1 MTMFAI
7 LCTILNNEY
16 VVGDVVDVATV
27 CSNKLFAKEGYIYGV
42 EERVYEYLGLLSNN
56 KMKKP
61 FVKYSR
67 KTGKIEILHK
77 IESLIDMGKD
87 ITIIP
92 NLTQLEKQFEYVN
105 SLIEQHRSSAIAKVN
120 MEALQTNWEV
130 GQYISQQLKSAHW
143 GAKVVSDLAD
153 YLKRMNPRRKGYG
166 KRNLYNMVSFY
177 ETYSSESFLGFIGN
191 LHLDDLVQLPLSQ
204 LKAHGQNEIV
214 QSVTAQSEG
223 GAIVQSTP
231 AQFELPFPAI
241 LAITSFTNHIEILN
255 RCKSNEERVFYMLYS
270 YRERL
275 KSRELRRCIV
285 SQTYSTLLD
294 KDKMLSPQLLRDYP
308 RSEYL
313 LKDKA
318 VVDFLGLPAKHN
330 EHQLHKGLL
339 EHMKEFILELGKDF
353 LFVDSEYG
361 VQVGGSTKRI
371 DLLFYHRALQCLV
384 AIELKAVDFRPEFVG
399 KMDMYLEALDRDVKR
414 DNENPSIGI
423 ILRPSADR
431 SMVEYTLSRSLSP
444 TMVAEY
450 QRKLIPQEVMRKSLE
465 EYCSFIKDNQ

>member
-1 MTMFAI
+1 M
-7 LCTILNNEY
+7 E
-16 VVGDVVDVATV
+16 
-27 CSNKLFAKEGYIYGV
+27 
-42 EERVYEYLGLLSNN
+42 
-56 KMKKP
+56 
-61 FVKYSR
+61 
-67 KTGKIEILHK
+67 
-77 IESLIDMGKD
+77 KD

-270 YRERL
+270 YHERL

-294 KDKMLSPQLLRDYP
+294 KDKLLSPQLLRDYP

-423 ILRPSADR
+423 ILCPSADR

>member
-1 MTMFAI
+1 
-7 LCTILNNEY
+7 
-16 VVGDVVDVATV
+16 
-27 CSNKLFAKEGYIYGV
+27 
-42 EERVYEYLGLLSNN
+42 
-56 KMKKP
+56 
-61 FVKYSR
+61 
-67 KTGKIEILHK
+67 
-77 IESLIDMGKD
+77 MGKE
-87 ITIIP
+87 ITNIP
-92 NLTQLEKQFEYVN
+92 NLAQLEKQFEYVN

-120 MEALQTNWEV
+120 MEALLTNWEV

-153 YLKRMNPRRKGYG
+153 YLKRMNPRKKGYG

-223 GAIVQSTP
+223 GAIVQSMP

-423 ILRPSADR
+423 ILCPSTDR

>member
-1 MTMFAI
+1 M
-7 LCTILNNEY
+7 E
-16 VVGDVVDVATV
+16 
-27 CSNKLFAKEGYIYGV
+27 
-42 EERVYEYLGLLSNN
+42 
-56 KMKKP
+56 
-61 FVKYSR
+61 
-67 KTGKIEILHK
+67 
-77 IESLIDMGKD
+77 KD

-120 MEALQTNWEV
+120 TEALQTNWEV

-143 GAKVVSDLAD
+143 GAKVVSDLAG

-270 YRERL
+270 YHERL

-423 ILRPSADR
+423 ILCPSADR

>member
-1 MTMFAI
+1 M
-7 LCTILNNEY
+7 E
-16 VVGDVVDVATV
+16 
-27 CSNKLFAKEGYIYGV
+27 
-42 EERVYEYLGLLSNN
+42 
-56 KMKKP
+56 
-61 FVKYSR
+61 
-67 KTGKIEILHK
+67 
-77 IESLIDMGKD
+77 KD

-191 LHLDDLVQLPLSQ
+191 LHLDDLVQLPLSP

>member
-1 MTMFAI
+1 
-7 LCTILNNEY
+7 
-16 VVGDVVDVATV
+16 
-27 CSNKLFAKEGYIYGV
+27 
-42 EERVYEYLGLLSNN
+42 
-56 KMKKP
+56 MK
-61 FVKYSR
+61 R
-67 KTGKIEILHK
+67 
-77 IESLIDMGKD
+77 D

-92 NLTQLEKQFEYVN
+92 NLAELEQQFEYVN

-120 MEALQTNWEV
+120 MEALLTNWEV
-130 GQYISQQLKSAHW
+130 GQYIYQQLKSARW
-143 GAKVVSDLAD
+143 GDKVVSELAD
-153 YLKRMNPRRKGYG
+153 YLKRLNPRRKGYG

-177 ETYSSESFLGFIGN
+177 ETYSSKSFLGFIDS
-191 LHLDDLVQLPLSQ
+191 LHLDNIGPLSISQ
-204 LKAHGQNEIV
+204 LGAPGQNEIV
-214 QSVTAQSEG
+214 QSMTAQKEDSV
-223 GAIVQSTP
+223 IVQSVP

-241 LAITSFTNHIEILN
+241 LASTSFTNHIEILN

-270 YRERL
+270 YREKL

-285 SQTYSTLLD
+285 NQTYSKLLD
-294 KDKMLSPQLLRDYP
+294 KDKMLSPQLLKYYP
-308 RSEYL
+308 NSEYL

-318 VVDFLGLPAKHN
+318 IVDFLGLPANHN
-330 EHQLHKGLL
+330 EHHLHKGLL

-384 AIELKAVDFRPEFVG
+384 AIELKAVDFQPEFVG

-423 ILRPSADR
+423 ILCPSADR

-450 QRKLIPQEVMRKSLE
+450 QRKLIPQEVMQKSLE
-465 EYCSFIKDNQ
+465 EYCAFIKENQ

>member
-1 MTMFAI
+1 
-7 LCTILNNEY
+7 
-16 VVGDVVDVATV
+16 
-27 CSNKLFAKEGYIYGV
+27 
-42 EERVYEYLGLLSNN
+42 
-56 KMKKP
+56 
-61 FVKYSR
+61 
-67 KTGKIEILHK
+67 
-77 IESLIDMGKD
+77 MGKD

-92 NLTQLEKQFEYVN
+92 NLAQLERQFEYVN

-120 MEALQTNWEV
+120 MEALLTNWEV
-130 GQYISQQLKSAHW
+130 GQYISQQLNSSQW
-143 GAKVVSDLAD
+143 GAKVVSELAD
-153 YLKRMNPRRKGYG
+153 YLKRMKPKRKGYG

-294 KDKMLSPQLLRDYP
+294 RDKMLSPQLLKDYP
-308 RSEYL
+308 GSEYM

-318 VVDFLGLPAKHN
+318 VVDFLGLPTKHN

-384 AIELKAVDFRPEFVG
+384 AIELKAVDFQPEFVG

-423 ILRPSADR
+423 ILCPSADR

>member
-1 MTMFAI
+1 M
-7 LCTILNNEY
+7 E
-16 VVGDVVDVATV
+16 
-27 CSNKLFAKEGYIYGV
+27 
-42 EERVYEYLGLLSNN
+42 
-56 KMKKP
+56 
-61 FVKYSR
+61 
-67 KTGKIEILHK
+67 
-77 IESLIDMGKD
+77 KD

-143 GAKVVSDLAD
+143 GAKVVNDLAD
-153 YLKRMNPRRKGYG
+153 NLKRMNPRRKGYG

-423 ILRPSADR
+423 ILCPSADR